1 MRILWSASSTLT
13 TAHPLEINVQ
23 RTPLFEHHTR
33 AGARMVPFGGWDMP
47 VAYSDITTEHRLVRS
62 DAGLFDLCHMGRIR
76 LTGPDAMAM
85 LQSVQTNDAEKIAV
99 GRIRYALFLNKEG
112 CALDDILIHRRAN
125 DIYLVVNASNLNRDR
140 ELLQTAAV
148 GRDAEVIDE
157 SESTGMI
164 AIQGPRSED
173 IVALLAPEIDVKG
186 IPYYGLAEGAIDNT
200 QGMITRTGYTGEDG
214 FELYVPAESI
224 GELWDRSLQVGKPH
238 NLAPCG
244 LGARDTLRL
253 EAGMP
258 LYGHEIT
265 EDVNPIEA
273 GLTFGVRLKKTD
285 YTGIDAL
292 KRIKADGPTRTLVGL
307 TVEGRRIPRDGYP
320 VCIDG
325 EPVGSVASGTFSPTF
340 EVPIATALV
349 TLSAIHDDCVF
360 SIDIRGKMVSAT
372 RVELPFYRR
381 DGTGSL
387 HKDNNN

>member
-1 MRILWSASSTLT
+1 
-13 TAHPLEINVQ
+13 
-23 RTPLFEHHTR
+23 
-33 AGARMVPFGGWDMP
+33 
-47 VAYSDITTEHRLVRS
+47 
-62 DAGLFDLCHMGRIR
+62 
-76 LTGPDAMAM
+76 
-85 LQSVQTNDAEKIAV
+85 
-99 GRIRYALFLNKEG
+99 
-112 CALDDILIHRRAN
+112 
-125 DIYLVVNASNLNRDR
+125 
-140 ELLQTAAV
+140 
-148 GRDAEVIDE
+148 
-157 SESTGMI
+157 
-164 AIQGPRSED
+164 
-173 IVALLAPEIDVKG
+173 
-186 IPYYGLAEGAIDNT
+186 
-200 QGMITRTGYTGEDG
+200 
-214 FELYVPAESI
+214 
-224 GELWDRSLQVGKPH
+224 
-238 NLAPCG
+238 
-244 LGARDTLRL
+244 
-253 EAGMP
+253 
-258 LYGHEIT
+258 
-265 EDVNPIEA
+265 VNPIEA